1 MLILF
6 ASRVILQGSSCWLSC
21 TPIVTCPHPAGHC
34 RSCSWASSG
43 PPGKSLAVI
52 GKCLFLVD
60 LTWNFNLG
68 KPPATCCHG
77 DSFELLLSLWVMNS
91 SRYFYLL
98 LHFRQQQSIEKHVYC
113 RTASPL
119 PKLLSVF
126 ALLTSLRR
134 GRGHKRSRMLSF
146 IDEVCCLG
154 LIFFLPSPASGS
166 DVGFNSSLLRE
177 KS

>member
-6 ASRVILQGSSCWLSC
+6 TSRVILQGSFCWLSC
-21 TPIVTCPHPAGHC
+21 TSIVTCPYPAGHS

-43 PPGKSLAVI
+43 PPGKLLEVI

-68 KPPATCCHG
+68 KPPATCCHR
-77 DSFELLLSLWVMNS
+77 DSFELLLSHWVMNS

-98 LHFRQQQSIEKHVYC
+98 LDLRQQQSIEKHVYC

-119 PKLLSVF
+119 PKLLAVF
-126 ALLTSLRR
+126 ALLTPLRR
-134 GRGHKRSRMLSF
+134 RRVTKRAECF
-146 IDEVCCLG
+146 
-154 LIFFLPSPASGS
+154 PS
-166 DVGFNSSLLRE
+166 
-177 KS
+177 